1 MMINV
6 EDEYLDDH
14 VVEHNEEEED
24 VEGDLNSISHI

>member
-24 VEGDLNSISHI
+24 VERDLSSISHI